1 MAQREQLSP
10 HIADTRGDYFVR
22 RAGTVE
28 AFHDRRNIVHQRLK
42 AGYWGAWQFDDGMY
56 TRDFEGRKYNVDGIE
71 IQIVGSQTKD
81 TWSGDGTLSTSRKLR
96 ISGQAV
102 LTAQEAQDIASAIW
116 EKSRPCRDSTAR
128 TTATETM
135 MRTRCVVYE
144 TPG

>member
-1 MAQREQLSP
+1 
-10 HIADTRGDYFVR
+10 
-22 RAGTVE
+22 
-28 AFHDRRNIVHQRLK
+28 
-42 AGYWGAWQFDDGMY
+42 MY

-71 IQIVGSQTKD
+71 IQIVGSQTKG

-102 LTAQEAQDIASAIW
+102 LTAQEAQDVASAIW
-116 EKSRPCRDSTAR
+116 EKSRPWRDSTAR